1 MSACGCPYFHPQR
14 ERRRIPFSGRPK
26 QRLLCVH
33 LSDGG
38 RSDGWERLAPQRRFA
53 LIYRLVTRTISL
65 RAFAGHAVRV
75 PFTCRKLTSCPSAL
89 F

>member
-14 ERRRIPFSGRPK
+14 ERRRIPFSGPPK
-26 QRLLCVH
+26 QRLFCVH

-38 RSDGWERLAPQRRFA
+38 RSDGWEQLAPQRRFA
-53 LIYRLVTRTISL
+53 LISDVDYL
-65 RAFAGHAVRV
+65 
-75 PFTCRKLTSCPSAL
+75 PTCFCESCSESPVYPSKLTSCPSAL